1 MVTLAAA
8 LQGTGIAVTLAAR
21 RTVWLS

>member
-8 LQGTGIAVTLAAR
+8 QQGTGIAVTLAAR